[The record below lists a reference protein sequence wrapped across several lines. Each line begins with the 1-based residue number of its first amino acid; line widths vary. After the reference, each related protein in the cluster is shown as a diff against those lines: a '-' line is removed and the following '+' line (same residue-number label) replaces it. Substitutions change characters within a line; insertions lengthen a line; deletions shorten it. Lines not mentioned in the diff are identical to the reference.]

1 MKIRRVLLALAI
13 VAVVAC
19 AFELGRLSDR
29 QKAEVE
35 PATSAHELMQAKRC
49 YDALEQASLE
59 PYAKYYFEDRSTQF
73 TAAKELVRLTET
85 ADPKVWQYM
94 DWGTYNA
101 EVYARASL
109 AADAMGLKAEARE
122 YRRLAVCAWIKRKT
136 WNCAYQ
142 QMMAITP
149 SPDSEEAES
158 ELFTYITRV
167 DQAVREKNPPEQSA
181 DEMAA
186 YRAQLDKVADEVMMA
201 RRAQRQ
207 KSAEKE

>member
-29 QKAEVE
+29 RKVE
-35 PATSAHELMQAKRC
+35 IGPATSAHELMQAKRC
-49 YDALEQASLE
+49 YDALEKASLE
-59 PYAKYYFEDRSTQF
+59 PYTKYYFKDRSTQF
-73 TAAKELVRLTET
+73 TAAKELVRLTEA

-109 AADAMGLKAEARE
+109 AADAMGLKAEGCE
-122 YRRLAVCAWIKRKT
+122 YRRLAVWAWIKRKA
-136 WNCAYQ
+136 WNYAYQ
-142 QMMAITP
+142 QMLAITP
-149 SPDSEEAES
+149 SPDFEEAES

-167 DQAVREKNPPEQSA
+167 DQAVREKKPAEQNA
-181 DEMAA
+181 DEIAA

>member
-29 QKAEVE
+29 QKVEIE

-59 PYAKYYFEDRSTQF
+59 PYTKYYFEDCSTRF

-109 AADAMGLKAEARE
+109 ASDAMGLEAEARE
-122 YRRLAVCAWIKRKT
+122 YRRLAVWAWIKRKT
-136 WNCAYQ
+136 WNYAYQ

-149 SPDSEEAES
+149 SSDFEEAES

-167 DQAVREKNPPEQSA
+167 DQAVREKDTHEQSA
-181 DEMAA
+181 DEIAA
-186 YRAQLDKVADEVMMA
+186 CRAQLDKVADEVMMA